1 MSSALTI
8 GEIAVLAVGVA
19 GIGAGVYEA
28 DKSQS
33 LEEQALGLGA
43 STQQKQNYYNSQLV
57 QLMNNPSSF
66 LSGSIFQ
73 SSLNTGLSA
82 VQRNMAA
89 GGFGGSGNM
98 AGALEQYG
106 QSQASGQLLSQ
117 EQLLASLSGAGN
129 ASSPAQAISAGTGA
143 STASFNELGAVL
155 GAMGYQSGGGGGSG
169 AGQSAFDSF
178 FGSMNSP

>member
-155 GAMGYQSGGGGGSG
+155 GAMGYASGGGGGFSLG
-169 AGQSAFDSF
+169 GQSW
-178 FGSMNSP
+178 GSLINGGNA